1 MNQTDV
7 VVTIAANKRFCA
19 MQPLRYIK
27 PLPPSK
33 GVCRLGLQ
41 HTIGYQPQI
50 GVKRGLIE
58 RVAVRMAPH
67 MAERVAW

>member
-1 MNQTDV
+1 M
-7 VVTIAANKRFCA
+7 AAMAPLRD
-19 MQPLRYIK
+19 MQLLRYIK
-27 PLPPSK
+27 PLQPSK
-33 GVCRLGLQ
+33 GVCHLGLQ

-58 RVAVRMAPH
+58 RVAGCMAPN

>member
-1 MNQTDV
+1 MAPLRD
-7 VVTIAANKRFCA
+7 
-19 MQPLRYIK
+19 MQLLRYIK
-27 PLPPSK
+27 PLPLPR
-33 GVCRLGLQ
+33 GVCRWGLQ

-58 RVAVRMAPH
+58 RVAGRMAPN

>member
-1 MNQTDV
+1 
-7 VVTIAANKRFCA
+7 

-27 PLPPSK
+27 PLPLPR
-33 GVCRLGLQ
+33 GVCHFGLQ

-58 RVAVRMAPH
+58 RVAGRMAPN
-67 MAERVAW
+67 MAERVVW